1 MFKRLLSAVILIL
14 CVSIVSTTTTSCSS
28 SPETLGRKD
37 AEEMNRAIKHN
48 SANEMDKASKHSE
61 NHLKKY
67 QNDRDKYFRY
77 IDAYKSAL
85 E

>member
-1 MFKRLLSAVILIL
+1 MFKRLRSAVILLL
-14 CVSIVSTTTTSCSS
+14 CVSMVIITTTSCSG

-37 AEEMNRAIKHN
+37 AEEMNRAIQHN
-48 SANEMDKASKHSE
+48 SANEMNKASKHSE

-77 IDAYKSAL
+77 IDAYKNAL

>member
-1 MFKRLLSAVILIL
+1 
-14 CVSIVSTTTTSCSS
+14 
-28 SPETLGRKD
+28 
-37 AEEMNRAIKHN
+37 
-48 SANEMDKASKHSE
+48 MDKASKHSE